1 MHAGIPT
8 TDLPVAP
15 RPGRLSRT
23 RREALHDV
31 LLGVSVGG
39 WAVMGFVQAAP
50 AERFTPARLAV
61 CALNACVAVLFVAR
75 TPVSAMASPAALATA
90 LPSMLL
96 GAAALRLAPSPAA
109 WGWPASALFVGGAVL
124 AVAAL
129 ITLGRSFAFL
139 PARRPAVTRGVYRL
153 LRHPAYAG
161 ELMMIIACGVA
172 IGVTEALVAAFAGAL
187 ALVPRILAEEQLLS
201 TDPSWRAYR
210 AETRWRIVPGL
221 W

>member
-1 MHAGIPT
+1 
-8 TDLPVAP
+8 
-15 RPGRLSRT
+15 LSRT

-31 LLGVSVGG
+31 LLGLSVGG

-61 CALNACVAVLFVAR
+61 CALNAFVGALFVAR

-96 GAAALRLAPSPAA
+96 GAAALRLAPSPSVWAR
-109 WGWPASALFVGGAVL
+109 PASALFVGGAVL
-124 AVAAL
+124 AVVAL
-129 ITLGRSFAFL
+129 VTLGKSFAFL

-153 LRHPAYAG
+153 VRHPAYAG
-161 ELMMIIACGVA
+161 ELLMIVACGVA
-172 IGVTEALVAAFAGAL
+172 VGFIEALVAATAGAL

-201 TDPSWRAYR
+201 TDPSWSAYR
-210 AETRWRIVPGL
+210 NVTRWRILPGV